1 MNEMIGSSGQA
12 RWGERQRLSYI
23 TVSTAWHPM
32 TSKHI
37 LRPVLLH
44 DGRGDWRG
52 VIGAA
57 APFVSLYRDGMG
69 TAVSRESEAHLDE
82 MMR

>member
-1 MNEMIGSSGQA
+1 
-12 RWGERQRLSYI
+12 
-23 TVSTAWHPM
+23 M

-37 LRPVLLH
+37 LRPVLRH

-52 VIGAA
+52 VIVAA
-57 APFVSLYRDGMG
+57 VPFVSLHRDGMG

>member
-1 MNEMIGSSGQA
+1 MPP
-12 RWGERQRLSYI
+12 LSHI
-23 TVSTAWHPM
+23 HGIDRM

-37 LRPVLLH
+37 RSVPLH

-52 VIGAA
+52 SIGAA
-57 APFVSLYRDGMG
+57 APFVSLHRNGMG

>member
-1 MNEMIGSSGQA
+1 
-12 RWGERQRLSYI
+12 
-23 TVSTAWHPM
+23 M

-37 LRPVLLH
+37 LPVPLH

-52 VIGAA
+52 AIVAA
-57 APFVSLYRDGMG
+57 APFVSLHRDGMG